1 MVLGCTGPERVR
13 TVAPALTVT
22 YVESDMDIGLN
33 IANHRDLLSK
43 RYIHD
48 TARMAEDLGFD
59 SVWIP
64 DHTIVPRAVE
74 ERYGPVYYDAVA
86 VLGYLAGVTSQV
98 RIGTTVLVLPYRHPV
113 VLAKELAS
121 IDQLSEGRL
130 LLGVGVGWAEVEFRI
145 LGQPFAE
152 RGRCT
157 DEALRVMQ
165 TLWTQEDPTYN
176 GPYVSFS
183 EIIFQPKPAQPSI
196 PIWVGGQS
204 RAALRRTA
212 QFGTGW
218 HPIDQQP
225 AALQTAMQTLSTLSA
240 QAGRPTPQLCPRF
253 TVRVRETAS
262 EAERQFME
270 GNSAQL
276 IADVLQLKALGAS
289 HVVLSTQTN
298 DMARFRWEIETVAA
312 QVLPHVR

>member
-1 MVLGCTGPERVR
+1 MQ
-13 TVAPALTVT
+13 
-22 YVESDMDIGLN
+22 IGIN

-48 TARMAEDLGFD
+48 TARMAEELGFD

-64 DHTIVPRAVE
+64 DHAVVPRAVE
-74 ERYGPVYYDAVA
+74 ARYGPVYYDAIA
-86 VLGYLAGVTSQV
+86 VLGYLAGITHRV
-98 RIGTTVLVLPYRHPV
+98 RLGTTVLVIPYRHPM

-130 LLGVGVGWAEVEFRI
+130 ILGVGVGWAETEFQA
-145 LGQPFAE
+145 LGVSFAE
-152 RGRCT
+152 RGRYT

-165 TLWTQEDPTYN
+165 TLWSQDMPQYS
-176 GPYVSFS
+176 GPYYSFAD
-183 EIIFQPKPAQPSI
+183 IIFQPKPVQHPL

-212 QFGTGW
+212 QCATGW
-218 HPIDQQP
+218 HPIDQSLAQ
-225 AALQTAMQTLSTLSA
+225 LQTAMATLATLSQQT
-240 QAGRPTPQLCPRF
+240 GRQTPALCPRF

-262 EAERQFME
+262 DAARQFME
-270 GNSAQL
+270 GSTEQ
-276 IADVLQLKALGAS
+276 ITADLLQLQALGAS

-298 DMARFRWEIETVAA
+298 DMARFHWEIETLAA
-312 QVLPHVR
+312 HVLPQTH

>member
-1 MVLGCTGPERVR
+1 MQ
-13 TVAPALTVT
+13 
-22 YVESDMDIGLN
+22 IGIN

-48 TARMAEDLGFD
+48 TARMAEELGFD

-64 DHTIVPRAVE
+64 DHAVVPRAVE
-74 ERYGPVYYDAVA
+74 ARYGPVYYDAIA
-86 VLGYLAGVTSQV
+86 VLGYLAGITHRV
-98 RIGTTVLVLPYRHPV
+98 RLGTTVLVIPYRHPM

-130 LLGVGVGWAEVEFRI
+130 ILGVGVGWAEAEFQA
-145 LGQPFAE
+145 LGVSFAE
-152 RGRCT
+152 RGRYT

-165 TLWTQEDPTYN
+165 TLWSQDMPQYS
-176 GPYVSFS
+176 GPYYSFAD
-183 EIIFQPKPAQPSI
+183 IIFQPKPVQHPL

-212 QFGTGW
+212 QCATGW
-218 HPIDQQP
+218 HPIDQSLAQ
-225 AALQTAMQTLSTLSA
+225 LQTAMAILATLSQQT
-240 QAGRPTPQLCPRF
+240 GRQTPALCPRF

-262 EAERQFME
+262 DAARQFME
-270 GNSAQL
+270 GSTEQ
-276 IADVLQLKALGAS
+276 ITADLLQLQALGAS

-298 DMARFRWEIETVAA
+298 DMARFHWEIETLAA
-312 QVLPHVR
+312 HVLPQTH

>member
-1 MVLGCTGPERVR
+1 MH
-13 TVAPALTVT
+13 
-22 YVESDMDIGLN
+22 IGIN

-64 DHTIVPRAVE
+64 DHAIVPRAVE
-74 ERYGPVYYDAVA
+74 ARYGPVYYDAIA
-86 VLGYLAGVTSQV
+86 VLGYLAGITNRV
-98 RIGTTVLVLPYRHPV
+98 RLGTTVLVIPYRHPI

-130 LLGVGVGWAEVEFRI
+130 ILGAGVGWAEVEFQA
-145 LGQPFAE
+145 LGLSFAE

-165 TLWTQEDPTYN
+165 TLWTQDAPQYS
-176 GPYVSFS
+176 GPYCTFVD
-183 EIIFQPKPAQPSI
+183 IVFQPKPVQHPV

-212 QFGTGW
+212 QFATGW
-218 HPIDQQP
+218 HPIDQSPTQ
-225 AALQTAMQTLSTLSA
+225 LKTAMATLATLS
-240 QAGRPTPQLCPRF
+240 QQVGRQTSELCPRF

-262 EAERQFME
+262 DPARQFMA
-270 GNSAQL
+270 GSTAQITEDL
-276 IADVLQLKALGAS
+276 LQIQALGAA

-298 DMARFRWEIETVAA
+298 DVVRFRWEIETLAA
-312 QVLPHVR
+312 HVIPHLR

>member
-1 MVLGCTGPERVR
+1 MH
-13 TVAPALTVT
+13 
-22 YVESDMDIGLN
+22 IGIN

-48 TARMAEDLGFD
+48 TARLAEDLGFD

-64 DHTIVPRAVE
+64 DHAIVPRAVE
-74 ERYGPVYYDAVA
+74 ARYGPVYYDAIA
-86 VLGYLAGVTSQV
+86 VLGYLAGITSRV
-98 RIGTTVLVLPYRHPV
+98 RLGTTVLVIPYRHPI

-130 LLGVGVGWAEVEFRI
+130 ILGAGVGWAEVEFQA
-145 LGQPFAE
+145 LGLSFAE

-157 DEALRVMQ
+157 DEALHVMQ
-165 TLWTQEDPTYN
+165 TLWTQDAPQYS
-176 GPYVSFS
+176 GPYCAFADIV
-183 EIIFQPKPAQPSI
+183 FQPKPLQQPV

-212 QFGTGW
+212 QFATGW
-218 HPIDQQP
+218 HPIDQSP
-225 AALQTAMQTLSTLSA
+225 AQLKTAMATLATLS
-240 QAGRPTPQLCPRF
+240 QQVGRQTPELCPRF

-262 EAERQFME
+262 DSGRQFME
-270 GNSAQL
+270 GSTAQITEDL
-276 IADVLQLKALGAS
+276 LQLQALGAA

-298 DMARFRWEIETVAA
+298 DMARFRWEIETLAT
-312 QVLPHVR
+312 QVIPQVR